1 MQTQPAKAFLRAGV
15 CAALVICGLLVVSP
29 AFAQADANAPAPG
42 QTKVVESHESLL
54 DIWKNGGIV
63 MYPLGFCSIML
74 IWLTVDVF
82 MRTSPK
88 NMARPA
94 YMQQLQDLFRA
105 GDYVGAYQFAKN
117 NPSTATDVAR
127 ITLSFVGDGQEATE
141 YAMLDSLNKVN
152 AGIQTRINYLSV
164 IGVCTPMIGL
174 VGTVSGMMK
183 AFKNMGTSGIGDPS
197 GLAKSI
203 GEVLIATASGL
214 FIAIPAFIMFY
225 LLRNRLQVSMHHVQE
240 ELSALFRK
248 MPYSHLKDCHVGEE
262 EFFAAVPNWVAGGG
276 APAQGEPVTA

>member
-1 MQTQPAKAFLRAGV
+1 MQTQPAKAFFRAGV
-15 CAALVICGLLVVSP
+15 CAALVICGLLLVSP
-29 AFAQADANAPAPG
+29 AFGQADANAPAPG

-276 APAQGEPVTA
+276 APAQGEPAHA

>member
-15 CAALVICGLLVVSP
+15 CAALMIGGLSFVSP
-29 AFAQADANAPAPG
+29 AFGQADANGLKPG
-42 QTKVVESHESLL
+42 ETKVETHSKTMLEVWNE
-54 DIWKNGGIV
+54 GGLV

-74 IWLTVDVF
+74 VWLSVDVL
-82 MRTSPK
+82 MRTAPK
-88 NMARPA
+88 TMARPA
-94 YMQQLQDLFRA
+94 YMAQLQDLFRA

-127 ITLSFVGDGQEATE
+127 ITLSYIGDGQEATE
-141 YAMLDSLNKVN
+141 YALLDSLGKVN

-174 VGTVSGMMK
+174 VGTVIGMMK
-183 AFKNMGTSGIGDPS
+183 AFANMGSSGIGDPS

-225 LLRNRLQVSMHHVQE
+225 LLRNRLQVSMHLVQE
-240 ELSALFRK
+240 ELTALFRK
-248 MPYSHLKDCHVGEE
+248 MPYAHLKDCHVGEE
-262 EFFAAVPNWVAGGG
+262 EFFAAVPNWVGGS
-276 APAQGEPVTA
+276 APAAEPAHA